1 MRRAVDGQAP
11 QQDDW
16 NVHSRQSL
24 KLLGGKRIVPHA
36 MVRQRVVSAHPCLS
50 LAHSD
55 IRPRQIAPFKLACA
69 DFQPVIEE
77 RMPAIKT
84 RTIMMF
90 GKSLDDPIGD
100 LHFI

>member
-1 MRRAVDGQAP
+1 
-11 QQDDW
+11 
-16 NVHSRQSL
+16 
-24 KLLGGKRIVPHA
+24 
-36 MVRQRVVSAHPCLS
+36 

-69 DFQPVIEE
+69 DFQPVIEG